1 MIKVL
6 TKVLPRLEHHVGIV
20 NGFSKEKCGGK
31 NDLLGVTGQGNMFL
45 GAACRDVSFIIFR

>member
-1 MIKVL
+1 MR

-20 NGFSKEKCGGK
+20 NGVIKEKYGGK
-31 NDLLGVTGQGNMFL
+31 NDLLGVTGQGNIFL